1 MPLENL
7 GNGKWRW
14 GKSGK
19 IYSGSGAKQ
28 KAEKQM
34 RAIFASGY
42 NEMIKSINNFLDTIG
57 GANNSMKN
65 EYLEKTLKDKIDKV
79 LTKTKNT
86 SWEKYK
92 PKKFGTAEGK
102 LGLGRHYTPKSPL
115 TGKLPKPLSSTKG
128 FKKAADLEKL
138 DKSLGETRRQKE
150 AYLGRSSEKYKPM
163 TRREFDAPSVPDPW
177 FAKKPKKIKIPK
189 TPKLPPLPK
198 GFKKSKELI
207 EKEQTILSKCNKLI
221 NTLKDEPEVNEEE
234 MIDKAVVKE
243 LPDGVAEIPENSET
257 TTSEISNEEIKDFGG
272 ESSIN
277 KPDKPH
283 VKDLKPSEKNV
294 SS

>member
-65 EYLEKTLKDKIDKV
+65 EYLEKTLKDKINKV

-102 LGLGRHYTPKSPL
+102 LGLGRHYAPKSLL
-115 TGKLPKPLSSTKG
+115 TGKLPK
-128 FKKAADLEKL
+128 
-138 DKSLGETRRQKE
+138 
-150 AYLGRSSEKYKPM
+150 
-163 TRREFDAPSVPDPW
+163 
-177 FAKKPKKIKIPK
+177 KIKVPK
-189 TPKLPPLPK
+189 TPKLPLLPK

-243 LPDGVAEIPENSET
+243 LPDGVAEISENSET

>member
-42 NEMIKSINNFLDTIG
+42 KEMIKSIDNFLDTIG

-65 EYLEKTLKDKIDKV
+65 EYLEKTLKDKINKV

-86 SWEKYK
+86 SW
-92 PKKFGTAEGK
+92 
-102 LGLGRHYTPKSPL
+102 
-115 TGKLPKPLSSTKG
+115 
-128 FKKAADLEKL
+128 EKL

-150 AYLGRSSEKYKPM
+150 SYLGRSSEKYKPM

-177 FAKKPKKIKIPK
+177 FAKKPKKIKVPK

-243 LPDGVAEIPENSET
+243 LPDGVAEISENSET